1 MRKIM
6 KNALCLFIA
15 MILFSLESCIVFARN
30 TDNYAVSVQEETFR
44 LLTALNIA
52 DESTEK
58 QLKENQFIS
67 RGDFLAFTM
76 RAVGVDSYMA
86 EIYKEKAY
94 FTDVTV
100 AEENAGYINMAYERG
115 YIAGYEQ
122 KRFFSQN
129 NIDFT
134 EASKIIISVL
144 GYEKEAESTGGLARR
159 ICVKMQISENIHR
172 TGRKNGKC
180 NLRQRS
186 YNVV

>member
-1 MRKIM
+1 
-6 KNALCLFIA
+6 
-15 MILFSLESCIVFARN
+15 
-30 TDNYAVSVQEETFR
+30 
-44 LLTALNIA
+44 
-52 DESTEK
+52 
-58 QLKENQFIS
+58 
-67 RGDFLAFTM
+67 M